1 MMKFKKILKHRAVR
15 LTIGISLVVISM
27 IAMFNATCVD
37 GFLLAIIVFALA
49 NVIHLIYDKFWS
61 WLIMLPF
68 IVAYVI
74 MLWIGFFGDYHLL
87 GSKYLMGEYLCMGGL
102 FVCLSIILSIICYLL
117 KPSSQKSN

>member
-1 MMKFKKILKHRAVR
+1 MMKFRKILKHRAVR

-37 GFLLAIIVFALA
+37 GSLLAIIVFALA

-61 WLIMLPF
+61 WLIVLPF

-87 GSKYLMGEYLCMGGL
+87 GSKYLMCEYLCMGGL